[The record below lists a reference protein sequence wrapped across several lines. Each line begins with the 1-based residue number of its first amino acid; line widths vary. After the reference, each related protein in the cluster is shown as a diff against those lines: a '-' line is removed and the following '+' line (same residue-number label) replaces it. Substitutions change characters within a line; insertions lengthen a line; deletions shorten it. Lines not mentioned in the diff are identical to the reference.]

1 MISEALTN
9 DDKINVSMHSV
20 SKRVC
25 VCVCAFLRVSRLS
38 AVFVLR
44 TCGCSKPVFRNVWD

>member
-1 MISEALTN
+1 MISEVLTN

>member
-1 MISEALTN
+1 MISEVLTN

-25 VCVCAFLRVSRLS
+25 VCVCVSPSESSLCCFCPTY
-38 AVFVLR
+38 VWMQQ
-44 TCGCSKPVFRNVWD
+44 TCI